1 MAAHGVEGTRV
12 YVPHGVRVLAMLVGG
27 ATLGVIA
34 VLAGT
39 PLTAQACREPHYRWT
54 KKVDTSGVA
63 VPPQPT
69 SVAAILATWAPPLLG
84 SRDVCAPRRD
94 RELRTS
100 SLLAW
105 VRRVDQHKD
114 DGDWH
119 LEVTDRGDSPAD
131 SCIVAEIPD
140 PRYSSRYALARSAL
154 DSLIVAH
161 RVGKGGMLRRPV
173 RARVTG
179 LAFFDGQHR
188 RGGRRSER
196 IDGGHGRC
204 NASVQAL
211 WEIHPVYRIGSP

>member
-1 MAAHGVEGTRV
+1 
-12 YVPHGVRVLAMLVGG
+12 VRLPEAIAIR
-27 ATLGVIA
+27 ATLGFIA

-39 PLTAQACREPHYRWT
+39 PLRAQVCGEPHYRWT
-54 KKVDTSGVA
+54 QKVDTSGVA
-63 VPPQPT
+63 VPPEPT
-69 SVAAILATWAPPLLG
+69 SVSAMLATWAPPLLG
-84 SRDVCAPRRD
+84 SRDDCAPRAD
-94 RELRTS
+94 RELRTY

-105 VRRVDQHKD
+105 VRRVDKYKD
-114 DGDWH
+114 DDDWH
-119 LEVTDRGDSPAD
+119 LELTDRADSPVD
-131 SCIVAEIPD
+131 SCIVAEIPH
-140 PRYSSRYALARSAL
+140 PRYSPRYALARSAL